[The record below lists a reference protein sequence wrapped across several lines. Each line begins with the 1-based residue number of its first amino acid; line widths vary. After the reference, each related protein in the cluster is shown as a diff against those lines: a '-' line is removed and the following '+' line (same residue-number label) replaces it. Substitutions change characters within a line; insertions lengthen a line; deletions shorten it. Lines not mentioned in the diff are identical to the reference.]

1 MSTCAVVWCDRSA
14 MARGLC
20 KRCYARYKRGL
31 GPNETRKYTT
41 RETKERV
48 RYEATR
54 RREAGEGI
62 ADIAVSLGINES
74 TLGKWF
80 RGWGVS
86 ASRREIGKSLAQN
99 QWKRWT
105 RDDVAIAYTR
115 TDLSIAER
123 AELLGRSYTAVAGFV
138 RDYRKRPGD
147 PYGIKYGRDV
157 T

>member
-1 MSTCAVVWCDRSA
+1 

-31 GPNETRKYTT
+31 GPNETRQYTT

-48 RYEATR
+48 RYEVKTR
-54 RREAGEGI
+54 RETGESI
-62 ADIAVSLGINES
+62 ADIAASVEVNES

-80 RGWGVS
+80 RSWEVRPAAGTQGRS
-86 ASRREIGKSLAQN
+86 MAAN
-99 QWKRWT
+99 QWKPWT
-105 RDDVAIAYTR
+105 REDAVVAYAR

-138 RDYRKRPGD
+138 RDYRQRPSD
-147 PYGIKYGRDV
+147 PYGIK
-157 T
+157 

>member
-1 MSTCAVVWCDRSA
+1 MSVCAVVWCDRA
-14 MARGLC
+14 AVARGLC

-31 GPNETRKYTT
+31 GPNEARQYTT

-48 RYEATR
+48 RCEATR
-54 RREAGEGI
+54 RREAGESI
-62 ADIAVSLGINES
+62 ADIAVSLRVNES

-80 RGWGVS
+80 REWGVRP
-86 ASRREIGKSLAQN
+86 AAGKFGHSRAQN

-105 RDDVAIAYTR
+105 RDDAVIAYTR

-138 RDYRKRPGD
+138 RDYRQRPGD
-147 PYGIKYGRDV
+147 PYGIQ
-157 T
+157 